1 MGRLG
6 KNGKLLELIGRRR
19 SKLRRNATFLR
30 KLLKK
35 NAFWDKIETRRPRA
49 FVEPRTR
56 SALRN
61 ASPFALED
69 GDLVKK
75 TNENAGIKEFKEI
88 V

>member
-1 MGRLG
+1 MEGLG
-6 KNGKLLELIGRRR
+6 KNGKLLKIIGRER

-35 NAFWDKIETRRPRA
+35 NAFWDKIEERRPRT
-49 FVEPRTR
+49 FVESGTR

-61 ASPFALED
+61 ASPFALES
-69 GDLVKK
+69 GDLERKRTK
-75 TNENAGIKEFKEI
+75 NAGIKEFKKI